1 MKYVYTFFAII
12 AITIISIFTFKEDLV
27 HYYYAKYT
35 VKDEIIQGENNYFY
49 TDNFAYLDNYTS
61 LEIHNKKEL
70 YETIYYVVNSGITNT
85 QRYFNVEYTDFE
97 TDYNE
102 LFNDQTKLNVINN
115 FVHPYN
121 SFSSIEV
128 SLKGY
133 LLEIKINYNELYSE
147 EKKEKINN
155 EVDNIIN
162 KYLKN
167 SMSDREK
174 IEVIHD
180 YIVNNTK
187 YDKDFCTEEDQS
199 KCETTS
205 IYEAD
210 TAYGVLFEH
219 YGICSGYTDLMA
231 IFLNRLGITN
241 FRVTNDT
248 HTWNAVYLNNVW
260 YHLDVTWDDPINDE
274 DILSHDYFLITTEK
288 DENLDQSHTFSK
300 EIFSELS

>member
-49 TDNFAYLDNYTS
+49 ADNFAYLDNYTS

-70 YETIYYVVNSGITNT
+70 YETIYYVINSGITNT

-260 YHLDVTWDDPINDE
+260 YHLDVTWDDPINNE

>member
-70 YETIYYVVNSGITNT
+70 YETIYYVINSGITNT

>member
-1 MKYVYTFFAII
+1 MKYVYTLFAII
-12 AITIISIFTFKEDLV
+12 AITIVSIFTFKEDLI

-35 VKDEIIQGENNYFY
+35 VKDKNIQNKNNYFY
-49 TDNFAYLDNYTS
+49 TDNFAYLDNYTE

-70 YETIYYVVNSGITNT
+70 YETIYYIINSGIINT
-85 QRYFNVEYTDFE
+85 KRYFNVDYIDFE
-97 TDYNE
+97 NDYNE

-133 LLEIKINYNELYSE
+133 LLEINVNYNELYNE
-147 EKKEKINN
+147 NKKQMINK

-162 KYLKN
+162 KEIKN
-167 SMSDREK
+167 NMTDYEK
-174 IEVIHD
+174 IKTIHD

-187 YDKDFCTEEDQS
+187 YDENFCTEEDQS
-199 KCETTS
+199 KCKTTS
-205 IYEAD
+205 TYESD
-210 TAYGVLFEH
+210 TAYGTLFEH

-231 IFLNRLGITN
+231 IFLNRLGIVN
-241 FRVTNDT
+241 YRVTNDT

-260 YHLDVTWDDPINDE
+260 YHLDVTWDDPINSE
-274 DILSHDYFLITTEK
+274 DILSHDYFLITTEADTK
-288 DENLDQSHTFSK
+288 LEQSHLFNK